1 MLHITGSCKALL
13 EELRLANNLCNDIIG
28 VIKRVNSNTDF
39 KKEFGIFVI
48 QMPEFKIISKD
59 AEAAKQLLRKVCTG
73 ELTPSELLEK
83 VTMAQKELHRLINV
97 LSYLSN

>member
-1 MLHITGSCKALL
+1 MLHITGSCKALK
-13 EELRLANNLCNDIIG
+13 EELRLADNLCNDVIG
-28 VIKRVNSNTDF
+28 VIKKVDSNTDF

-73 ELTPSELLEK
+73 ELQLCDFLEK
-83 VTMAQKELHRLINV
+83 VLMAQKEIRMIRDV
-97 LSYLSN
+97 LSHLP